1 VSVPTG
7 RIGEFI
13 ERAEAAIL
21 ERLPGARVVAF
32 GHVGDGNVH
41 LNISQPADWGA
52 DRFRQQGE
60 GLSSLVY
67 DLVAGFEGSISAEH
81 GIGQAK
87 KHWLRQY
94 RGPVELDL
102 MRALKQAL
110 DPGNT
115 LNPGKVL

>member
-1 VSVPTG
+1 
-7 RIGEFI
+7 
-13 ERAEAAIL
+13 L
-21 ERLPGARVVAF
+21 
-32 GHVGDGNVH
+32 
-41 LNISQPADWGA
+41 
-52 DRFRQQGE
+52 
-60 GLSSLVY
+60 
-67 DLVAGFEGSISAEH
+67 SISAEH